1 MDELMIFVAVFS
13 SSKIEALIQNNPTE
27 IFKRD
32 KIQRNETFLQGSVK
46 FK

>member
-1 MDELMIFVAVFS
+1 MDELMIFVAIFS
-13 SSKIEALIQNNPTE
+13 SSKIEALIQNNPPE